1 MTYEECFK
9 KHRCAKNP
17 FIFPTLEP
25 STSTNRTVESNG
37 RTGSLKPGRLSLKPG
52 LYASLRTNGWLRP
65 AELKPWNGLGMLKL
79 LLEPLPLP
87 PPASLRV
94 GLKRAQSPAGA
105 RSSHAKQLT

>member
-1 MTYEECFK
+1 MLQKTSVRK
-9 KHRCAKNP
+9 KSVHLPNP
-17 FIFPTLEP
+17 
-25 STSTNRTVESNG
+25 RTIDIHQPNG
-37 RTGSLKPGRLSLKPG
+37 RTGSLKPGHLSLKPG

-79 LLEPLPLP
+79 LWEPLPLP